1 VTSVI
6 EPGKVRFNEKL
17 DHLQARRPFVYNLV
31 TGALIAVPFAL
42 LFGVH
47 WALVAVYVLSWATL
61 RWFLWGDGRILRRQ
75 YEARLVRVD
84 AERAEKR
91 RQR

>member
-1 VTSVI
+1 MI

-17 DHLQARRPFVYNLV
+17 DHLQARRPFTYNLV
-31 TGALIAVPFAL
+31 TGVLIAVPLAL

-47 WALVAVYVLSWATL
+47 WAFAAVYVLSWATL